1 MPAGSPAQPE
11 GSYHHHHQPRAA
23 HSNTAGQVLNFL
35 YILDFKTLAQ
45 NANMCAKRVKESL
58 TQYLSGTFSLA
69 PSQYH
74 HQEEKFIDPN
84 IAEANS
90 KTQILQG
97 QIFLRP
103 KYCRGKFGVV
113 YHVKDRK
120 TDRCYAAKHIRIR
133 KAEQKEKV
141 RKKIQKFRNVK

>member
-1 MPAGSPAQPE
+1 M
-11 GSYHHHHQPRAA
+11 
-23 HSNTAGQVLNFL
+23 
-35 YILDFKTLAQ
+35 
-45 NANMCAKRVKESL
+45 
-58 TQYLSGTFSLA
+58 A

-84 IAEANS
+84 IAGANS

-141 RKKIQKFRNVK
+141 CNSETKIEKYRNTK